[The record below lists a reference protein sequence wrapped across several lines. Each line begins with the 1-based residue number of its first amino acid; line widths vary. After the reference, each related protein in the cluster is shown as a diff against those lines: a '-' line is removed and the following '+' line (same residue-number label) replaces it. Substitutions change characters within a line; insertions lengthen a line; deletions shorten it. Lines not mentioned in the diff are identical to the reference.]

1 MRWRRPE
8 ARGGQPV
15 NGRKWWKESARLD
28 LDEVGRSG
36 SCITQLGHMS
46 DGVEQAF
53 THESQNR
60 QETLRVLGC
69 EVCMAGVEEPDFE
82 VRPTTLAFG
91 FVVQ

>member
-1 MRWRRPE
+1 
-8 ARGGQPV
+8 
-15 NGRKWWKESARLD
+15 
-28 LDEVGRSG
+28 
-36 SCITQLGHMS
+36 MS